1 MFLTYTV
8 KFDKSLMMNET
19 LVENK
24 IKSVLQDPRGWLS
37 HGYIFEQVDKGY
49 KSEGYKSDKRYKSDG
64 YKSDIIIKIV
74 PAKTVEKI
82 CSFKGLSCAD
92 ISNNT
97 IYINV
102 NRWKRGSKH
111 SKLNLDNYR
120 IYLVNHEI
128 GHLLGRG
135 HSECL
140 KNNSKVPVMVQQ
152 TLGIGK
158 CKPNPW
164 PLSWE

>member
-1 MFLTYTV
+1 MFLTYIV
-8 KFDKSLMMNET
+8 KFDKSLNMNEA

-24 IKSVLQDPRGWLS
+24 IKSVLQDKRGWIS
-37 HGYIFEQVDKGY
+37 HGYIFEQIDK
-49 KSEGYKSDKRYKSDG
+49 K
-64 YKSDIIIKIV
+64 YKSDIVIKIV

-92 ISNNT
+92 LDNNT
-97 IYINV
+97 IYLNV
-102 NRWKRGSKH
+102 NRWRRGSKY
-111 SKLNLDNYR
+111 SKLNLYNYR
-120 IYLVNHEI
+120 IYLINHEI
-128 GHLLGRG
+128 GHLLGRD

-140 KNNSKVPVMVQQ
+140 KPNSKVPVMVQQ

-164 PLSWE
+164 PLPWE

>member
-1 MFLTYTV
+1 MFLTYIV
-8 KFDKSLMMNET
+8 KFDKSLRMNET

-24 IKSVLQDPRGWLS
+24 IRTVLQDPRGWLS
-37 HGYIFEQVDKGY
+37 HGYIFEQVDK
-49 KSEGYKSDKRYKSDG
+49 KSDG
-64 YKSDIIIKIV
+64 YKSDKKYKSDVVIKIV

-92 ISNNT
+92 LNDNT
-97 IYINV
+97 IYLNV
-102 NRWKRGSKH
+102 NRWRRGSKY

-120 IYLVNHEI
+120 VYLVNHEM
-128 GHLLGRG
+128 GHILGRG

-140 KNNSKVPVMVQQ
+140 KTNSKVPVMVQQ
-152 TLGIGK
+152 TLGIGR